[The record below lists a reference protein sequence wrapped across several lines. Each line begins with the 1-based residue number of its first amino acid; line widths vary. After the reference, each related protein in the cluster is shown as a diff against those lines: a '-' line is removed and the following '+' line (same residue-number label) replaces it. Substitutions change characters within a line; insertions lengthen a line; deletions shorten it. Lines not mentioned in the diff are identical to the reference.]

1 MTPTE
6 IAAAMVAAYR
16 DRYDRTGPLE
26 DPEPACLAAALRALQ
41 LVTRRAD
48 LLAVIDALEAIA

>member
-1 MTPTE
+1 MTPEE
-6 IAAAMVAAYR
+6 IATAMV
-16 DRYDRTGPLE
+16 
-26 DPEPACLAAALRALQ
+26 AAALRALQ